1 MNPFVLLQ
9 HVDTSGLPE
18 NQNTDFQRKKPD
30 TWNLWTWMEA
40 TAQLLLFV
48 CFFGDLNLGEDM
60 TSWNHTSICKFGI
73 LHHWPGILVDLI
85 CTCKTIHQHETWI
98 WSKEENTRENTP
110 NQSEGLFL
118 DFKWNGTYSFHW
130 WFVTANIHHSST
142 PTPML
147 AFVRTLRWVCAGTIS
162 GFDWRKT
169 PKQVTPKS
177 TLMIWEVGEKLMR
190 IGSSKL
196 RDLKC

>member
-1 MNPFVLLQ
+1 
-9 HVDTSGLPE
+9 
-18 NQNTDFQRKKPD
+18 
-30 TWNLWTWMEA
+30 MEA

-48 CFFGDLNLGEDM
+48 CFFWDLNLGEDM

-118 DFKWNGTYSFHW
+118 DFKWNGTYSSIDGLSQQTFI
-130 WFVTANIHHSST
+130 IHQHQRDASFRKD
-142 PTPML
+142 PQ
-147 AFVRTLRWVCAGTIS
+147 VCAGTIS